1 MDPGDP
7 PYDDAQQLIVLHLS
21 HLQVR
26 GQAQDAS
33 LDDDHTWVEAIEAI
47 EEDTVELNFDELRSI
62 SEVPKGTRHLAALDS
77 DRSADVLMIQATH
90 RVHCHEAVL
99 GQASQ
104 SPHPKEGE
112 EHAAE

>member
-33 LDDDHTWVEAIEAI
+33 LDDDHTWVEVIEAI

-62 SEVPKGTRHLAALDS
+62 SEVP
-77 DRSADVLMIQATH
+77 
-90 RVHCHEAVL
+90 
-99 GQASQ
+99 
-104 SPHPKEGE
+104 
-112 EHAAE
+112 

>member
-33 LDDDHTWVEAIEAI
+33 LDDDHTWVEAMKQLKQLKK
-47 EEDTVELNFDELRSI
+47 TVLNS
-62 SEVPKGTRHLAALDS
+62 T
-77 DRSADVLMIQATH
+77 LM
-90 RVHCHEAVL
+90 
-99 GQASQ
+99 S
-104 SPHPKEGE
+104 
-112 EHAAE
+112 

>member
-1 MDPGDP
+1 MLKG
-7 PYDDAQQLIVLHLS
+7 HK
-21 HLQVR
+21 
-26 GQAQDAS
+26 
-33 LDDDHTWVEAIEAI
+33 AI
-47 EEDTVELNFDELRSI
+47 EEDTDELSYEELRSI
-62 SEVPKGTRHLAALDS
+62 SDVPKGTRHLAALDS

-104 SPHPKEGE
+104 FPHPKEGE